1 MNYDHLIYLFFLI
14 SDIRM
19 LRRNP
24 TRIELKLIDI
34 EKEYE
39 VMKKDRESQQ
49 NKMLASIASTSDT
62 PTSLKTKTDII
73 HERIGYD
80 PKPKMQ
86 SSKSHIVN

>member
-1 MNYDHLIYLFFLI
+1 
-14 SDIRM
+14 M

-39 VMKKDRESQQ
+39 VMKKERENQQ
-49 NKMLASIASTSDT
+49 NMASTSTDT
-62 PTSLKTKTDII
+62 PTTSKTKTDLI

-80 PKPKMQ
+80 PKPKI
-86 SSKSHIVN
+86 SSTKCHIVN

>member
-1 MNYDHLIYLFFLI
+1 M
-14 SDIRM
+14 M

-39 VMKKDRESQQ
+39 VMKKEKESEKQKVMSEFQ
-49 NKMLASIASTSDT
+49 STSDT
-62 PTSLKTKTDII
+62 PVTLKTKTDLV

-80 PKPKMQ
+80 PKPKLQ
-86 SSKSHIVN
+86 PTRLPLVK

>member
-1 MNYDHLIYLFFLI
+1 
-14 SDIRM
+14 M

-39 VMKKDRESQQ
+39 VIKKERDSE
-49 NKMLASIASTSDT
+49 KIKVLADIPSTSDS
-62 PTSLKTKTDII
+62 PMQLKTKTELI

-80 PKPKMQ
+80 PKPKQ
-86 SSKSHIVN
+86 QPTKKPIVN